1 MFQGALWPHL
11 IRYAFDSNNDEFTR
25 LGIPYSVY
33 HYKKRLLSEIG
44 ITGTA
49 PPGRL
54 GQSVEGGGKRRIFA
68 IGNWVNQ
75 RLLKPFHDWLMDVLR
90 SLPTDGTFN
99 QTKPLEGLVGEMHI
113 FSFDLK
119 SATDR
124 WPLRALVPLV
134 EVMFGKLFAWVAV
147 L

>member
-1 MFQGALWPHL
+1 VKA
-11 IRYAFDSNNDEFTR
+11 
-25 LGIPYSVY
+25 
-33 HYKKRLLSEIG
+33 
-44 ITGTA
+44 
-49 PPGRL
+49 
-54 GQSVEGGGKRRIFA
+54 
-68 IGNWVNQ
+68 
-75 RLLKPFHDWLMDVLR
+75 FHDWLMDVLR

>member
-1 MFQGALWPHL
+1 MSQTGLGDPVFQGALWPHL

-54 GQSVEGGGKRRIFA
+54 GQSAEGGGKKEAYRRYWQLCQPKA
-68 IGNWVNQ
+68 VETLPRLVNGRFTLRPME
-75 RLLKPFHDWLMDVLR
+75 RLIKQNLWR
-90 SLPTDGTFN
+90 
-99 QTKPLEGLVGEMHI
+99 GEMHI
-113 FSFDLK
+113 FSFFLK
-119 SATDR
+119 
-124 WPLRALVPLV
+124 
-134 EVMFGKLFAWVAV
+134 
-147 L
+147 